1 MNSLLKNLFI
11 SFIGIFL
18 LISILLLVI
27 LWNFSNNI
35 PDYKFLKNYKP
46 PVSSKV
52 YAGDGNLV
60 ADFSKEKRIFVPYR
74 SIPKNVINA
83 FLSAEDK
90 NFFSHPGVD
99 AKGVL
104 RATINNF
111 KNIMTSKRLEGASTI
126 TQQVAKNFLLTN
138 EVSLNRK
145 LKEAIL
151 AFRIERALTKE
162 RILELYLNQIYLGSG
177 AYGVA
182 AASLEYFDKS
192 IKELDYAEAAL
203 LALDDAGLDIG
214 NMEAF
219 YCGNLGQANAMVGQR
234 ILQEIGQT
242 GIPVVN
248 CSNACATGATAFR
261 EAWTSIKAGLY
272 DVVLAVGVEQMGTG
286 LLGGAGG
293 GVGIPKEGLLG
304 SGTMPAVFAE
314 AGMEHAR
321 QYGTTFEQFAKISVK
336 NHHHSTM
343 NPKAR
348 YQIETPLD
356 EVMNA
361 EMISYPNTKLM
372 CSVNVDGAAAAV
384 LVSEKKAKEL
394 GMQRAVRIKASVM
407 TSDPYQERDL
417 VMPDVNSCTRKAAA
431 EAYEMAGLNSEDID
445 LVELHDCFA
454 TAEMLHY
461 ENLGLCGDGEAGR
474 LIDEGEV
481 ELGGRIPVN
490 VSGGLLSKG
499 HPLGATGIANIYE
512 VCTHLRGEAG
522 ARQVEN
528 AKIGMTHV
536 IGLGSACGIHI
547 LEKV

>member
-1 MNSLLKNLFI
+1 MS
-11 SFIGIFL
+11 
-18 LISILLLVI
+18 
-27 LWNFSNNI
+27 
-35 PDYKFLKNYKP
+35 D
-46 PVSSKV
+46 V
-52 YAGDGNLV
+52 YVL
-60 ADFSKEKRIFVPYR
+60 
-74 SIPKNVINA
+74 
-83 FLSAEDK
+83 
-90 NFFSHPGVD
+90 GVD
-99 AKGVL
+99 MIKFGRFPDRTVPD
-104 RATINNF
+104 
-111 KNIMTSKRLEGASTI
+111 
-126 TQQVAKNFLLTN
+126 
-138 EVSLNRK
+138 
-145 LKEAIL
+145 
-151 AFRIERALTKE
+151 
-162 RILELYLNQIYLGSG
+162 LG
-177 AYGVA
+177 
-182 AASLEYFDKS
+182 
-192 IKELDYAEAAL
+192 AEAAL
-203 LALDDAGLDIG
+203 LALDDAGLTID

-286 LLGGAGG
+286 LLGGSGG
-293 GVGIPKEGLLG
+293 GKGIPKEGLLG

-314 AGMEHAR
+314 AGMEHSR

-394 GMQRAVRIKASVM
+394 GMGRSVRVKASVL

-417 VMPDVNSCTRKAAA
+417 VMPDVNSCTRKAAK
-431 EAYEMAGLNSEDID
+431 EAYEMAGLGAEDID

-461 ENLGLCGDGEAGR
+461 ENLGLCEDGEAGR
-474 LIDEGEV
+474 LIDDGEV
-481 ELGGRIPVN
+481 ELGGRVPVN

-522 ARQVEN
+522 ERQVEG
-528 AKIGMTHV
+528 AKIGLTHV

-547 LEKV
+547 LEKA